1 MSNYQIIALVFNKV
15 GLDPNSLATESQILR
30 GLDNLAHASNL
41 MQYDR
46 NVAEELWN
54 ETPKESG
61 NKVYVKDYVETIVKG
76 EALVRSSITDLESK
90 IILIFRPTSQ
100 YNQPS

>member
-1 MSNYQIIALVFNKV
+1 
-15 GLDPNSLATESQILR
+15 
-30 GLDNLAHASNL
+30 

-61 NKVYVKDYVETIVKG
+61 NKVYVRDYVETIVKG
-76 EALVRSSITDLESK
+76 EALVRSSISDLESK
-90 IILIFRPTSQ
+90 IILILDQLRSITNPAERDELLQDIASYSDDLKLLTIPFGLRP
-100 YNQPS
+100 PR

>member
-1 MSNYQIIALVFNKV
+1 
-15 GLDPNSLATESQILR
+15 
-30 GLDNLAHASNL
+30 

-61 NKVYVKDYVETIVKG
+61 NKVYVRDYVETIVKG
-76 EALVRSSITDLESK
+76 EALVRSSISDLESK
-90 IILIFRPTSQ
+90 IILILDQLRTITNPAERDELLQDIASYSDDLKLLTIPFGLRP
-100 YNQPS
+100 PR